1 MKLLRVLLLLLV
13 FLGGATA
20 AAVPQSCC
28 DMDECAVAQCV
39 EMGCLSAAAP
49 TAAGTAPVTSF
60 HTAANEIAV
69 YHADRIP
76 LVFKEVWT
84 PPD

>member
-1 MKLLRVLLLLLV
+1 MRVLLLLLL

-20 AAVPQSCC
+20 SAVPQSCC

-39 EMGCLSAAAP
+39 DMGCLSAAAP
-49 TAAGTAPVTSF
+49 TAGGTADVTSF
-60 HTAANEIAV
+60 PMAANETGR
-69 YHADRIP
+69 YQSGRIP
-76 LVFKEVWT
+76 LVPQEVWT